1 MIFIQ
6 KMATKLAAIFF
17 VWSYNTIM
25 NAVMRRGTGCHVQ
38 KAGRNGENRSM
49 KEIIADKTHYKT
61 AAALFGGTN
70 SRITKPK
77 EHRGFFPYAAPDSL
91 IDD

>member
-25 NAVMRRGTGCHVQ
+25 NAGIREEARAVTSKRQEET
-38 KAGRNGENRSM
+38 E
-49 KEIIADKTHYKT
+49 
-61 AAALFGGTN
+61 
-70 SRITKPK
+70 RI
-77 EHRGFFPYAAPDSL
+77 GA
-91 IDD
+91 